1 MTKLV
6 GKESGRGGVV
16 SQRDGQ
22 SWGPGCTHSGVVGD
36 PIYPTPSYAYA
47 FTYMGES
54 PQTGSTHRIDEWVL
68 MLPLP
73 GCCWQQENQSHNK
86 LLLKC

>member
-1 MTKLV
+1 MPKLV

-16 SQRDGQ
+16 SQLDGQ

-47 FTYMGES
+47 FTYMGV
-54 PQTGSTHRIDEWVL
+54 STLHPKLDLHTEW
-68 MLPLP
+68 MS
-73 GCCWQQENQSHNK
+73 GF
-86 LLLKC
+86 